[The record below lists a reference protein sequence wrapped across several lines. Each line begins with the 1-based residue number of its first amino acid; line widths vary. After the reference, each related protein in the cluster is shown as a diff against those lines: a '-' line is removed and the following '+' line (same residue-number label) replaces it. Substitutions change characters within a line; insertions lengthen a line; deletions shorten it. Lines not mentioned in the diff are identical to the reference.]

1 MSIIAG
7 AKILNKSYYSK
18 NRAQSKVCRYGT
30 ALLGD
35 ARPRVTV
42 KK

>member
-30 ALLGD
+30 AMQSD
-35 ARPRVTV
+35 AKPRGTV